1 MASFTDSKDRT
12 WSINLTIGLA
22 AQLKKK
28 FNLDFVGALYDPE
41 KAYVI
46 MGNLYQ
52 DLVRF
57 CELIHTAAG
66 VDISLDEFMGGLD
79 GDDVNNAF
87 EALDQ
92 AFTDFYP
99 LPKREKITQTKD
111 RIKAALEAEQGDI
124 LEEIN
129 QKVETEIRGALR
141 KAAAPLLN
149 PGN

>member
-1 MASFTDSKDRT
+1 MASFTDSQGRT
-12 WSINLTIGLA
+12 WSISLTIGLA

-41 KAYVI
+41 KAYAI
-46 MGNLYQ
+46 IGNLYQ

-57 CELIHTAAG
+57 CELIHTATAAE
-66 VDISLDEFMGGLD
+66 ISLDEFMTGLD
-79 GDDVNNAF
+79 GDDVNHAF

-99 LPKREKITQTKD
+99 LPKRERVAQTKA
-111 RIKAALEAEQGDI
+111 RIKAALENEQDNI

-141 KAAAPLLN
+141 KAAAPLLS
-149 PGN
+149 PGK